1 LPNVISWVSKSRSGA
16 PNLDGRLRCVAPA
29 DSVQYCSPFHKYFMS
44 LGLRDAKWSL
54 VKRVENLA
62 TKAIDMRVSFR

>member
-1 LPNVISWVSKSRSGA
+1 
-16 PNLDGRLRCVAPA
+16 
-29 DSVQYCSPFHKYFMS
+29 MS